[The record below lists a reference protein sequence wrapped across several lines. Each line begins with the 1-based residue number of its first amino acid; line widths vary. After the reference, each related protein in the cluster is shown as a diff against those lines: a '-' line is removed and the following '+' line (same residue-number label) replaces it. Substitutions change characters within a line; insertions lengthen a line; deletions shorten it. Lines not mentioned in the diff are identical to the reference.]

1 MPRAPWR
8 EGGGRFW
15 LWTPVSLLTLPL
27 GRVSGSRALRG
38 SPQWP
43 GTQCPLR
50 RMRETS
56 HLTLVR
62 CLWPSSGTSEP
73 PAANVDRPRLVGG
86 CTLLGLCR
94 WGGPWPSLRGQHSR
108 TVQRVTWTP
117 QNRSHEQTCA
127 WPRPGR
133 LLPVPPSVPCFLNLS
148 LRLAVTTASVMGVLS
163 GTFGHVLPQQFAFLI
178 CAHQGPQRGC
188 PHPGSGPRAQLCL
201 GRWPQGQGTSPHPM
215 GSLSPLQCVSGR
227 RAAVTRVSM
236 EGAQWVTG
244 GPGRRN

>member
-1 MPRAPWR
+1 MSLCFARWSWVPRAPWR

-43 GTQCPLR
+43 GSQCPLR

-62 CLWPSSGTSEP
+62 CLWPSSETSEP
-73 PAANVDRPRLVGG
+73 PAANVDRPRLVGR

-117 QNRSHEQTCA
+117 QNR
-127 WPRPGR
+127 
-133 LLPVPPSVPCFLNLS
+133 PVP
-148 LRLAVTTASVMGVLS
+148 
-163 GTFGHVLPQQFAFLI
+163 
-178 CAHQGPQRGC
+178 
-188 PHPGSGPRAQLCL
+188 
-201 GRWPQGQGTSPHPM
+201 
-215 GSLSPLQCVSGR
+215 
-227 RAAVTRVSM
+227 
-236 EGAQWVTG
+236 
-244 GPGRRN
+244 GPGRAAFCPFLHLSRAS